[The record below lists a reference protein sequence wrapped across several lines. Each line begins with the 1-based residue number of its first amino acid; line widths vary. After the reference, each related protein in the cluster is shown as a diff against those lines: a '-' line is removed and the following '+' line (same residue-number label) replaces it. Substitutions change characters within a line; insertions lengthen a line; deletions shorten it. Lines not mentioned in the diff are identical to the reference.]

1 MVIDYWKLILLTLAI
16 TELLKDDVIKNRKAL
31 PWVAIIVSVV
41 IAVVY
46 AGVGNGVDWSAVL
59 GGLSAGV
66 ITTGLYKLVKD
77 YVRAMRRM

>member
-31 PWVAIIVSVV
+31 PWVAIVISVV

-59 GGLSAGV
+59 RGLSAGV

-77 YVRAMRRM
+77 YVRAMRRT